1 MSLLFISAPKSIIP
15 TTVTLHLPTHT
26 PQLWLWLCV
35 SRNSW
40 PRLCVSQTGLGLCVC
55 PVVDRLD
62 FVLSIWFFWDQDS
75 LPACSLFLPWPH
87 LALLLSQEHLHLL
100 WFWPT
105 CFLLWP
111 AHQPSMWPFFI
122 ITSLL
127 TPLFL
132 HNSASSSSDLPAFYF
147 DPLINSSMWRLL
159 LSLLFRLRYF
169 LATQH
174 VFLKNDGQESTVA
187 R

>member
-15 TTVTLHLPTHT
+15 ATVTLHLPTHT

-62 FVLSIWFFWDQDS
+62 FVLLIWFFWDQDS

-87 LALLLSQEHLHLL
+87 LALLLSQECLHLL

-111 AHQPSMWPFFI
+111 AHQLQHVTVVI
-122 ITSLL
+122 ITSLP
-127 TPLFL
+127 TPLFPC
-132 HNSASSSSDLPAFYF
+132 NSACLLEEWWSGKYCCTVGLLIFQSGHST
-147 DPLINSSMWRLL
+147 PLLNSVKLHFSRN
-159 LSLLFRLRYF
+159 LR
-169 LATQH
+169 
-174 VFLKNDGQESTVA
+174 
-187 R
+187 